1 MSIHHIQPNI
11 RSYSYVMSLRTGW
24 SIEWFRF
31 VWIVEC
37 KSRGLFMVCTIY
49 ESIGST
55 NFIHIDELLLLSMD
69 SGYFYFSLPSNI
81 VRYSCHGPTIF
92 DLSFFMDLLL
102 HFQFSV
108 LFLLL
113 SFVFTSF
120 KLNKNKNRFYL
131 MIHQNYGIAFHIA
144 KHIFSV

>member
-1 MSIHHIQPNI
+1 
-11 RSYSYVMSLRTGW
+11 
-24 SIEWFRF
+24 
-31 VWIVEC
+31 
-37 KSRGLFMVCTIY
+37 MVCTIY

-81 VRYSCHGPTIF
+81 IRYSCHGPPFLT
-92 DLSFFMDLLL
+92 DLFYGFLL

-131 MIHQNYGIAFHIA
+131 MIHQNYVIAFHIA